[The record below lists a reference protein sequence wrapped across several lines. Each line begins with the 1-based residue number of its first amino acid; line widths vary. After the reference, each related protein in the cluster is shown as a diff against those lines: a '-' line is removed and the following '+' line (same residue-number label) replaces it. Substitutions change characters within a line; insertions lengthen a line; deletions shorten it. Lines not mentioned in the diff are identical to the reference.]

1 MVRCYMDAVADT
13 TVVQTI
19 NKTSPIG
26 QTQTNRRP
34 FLQTVIDVDYV
45 DDVQQRKAP
54 FYKTVI
60 KSWDDHARNI
70 LGQCYAQQ

>member
-1 MVRCYMDAVADT
+1 MNAVADT
-13 TVVQTI
+13 TVVQTL
-19 NKTSPIG
+19 NKTSPIRHK
-26 QTQTNRRP
+26 QTNRRP

-45 DDVQQRKAP
+45 EDMQQRKAP

-60 KSWDDHARNI
+60 KSWEDHARNI